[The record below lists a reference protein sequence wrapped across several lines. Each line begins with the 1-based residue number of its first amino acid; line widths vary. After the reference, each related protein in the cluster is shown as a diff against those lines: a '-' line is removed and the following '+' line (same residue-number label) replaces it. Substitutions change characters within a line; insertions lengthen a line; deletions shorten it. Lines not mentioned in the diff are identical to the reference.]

1 MRSMNKSSARAN
13 EVMNAADAAQCGSLR
28 PRDNRGRIAAAL
40 APLCI
45 ALAGGSANAQ
55 TFPVKPL
62 RIISPY
68 PPGGGN
74 DTLARTI
81 APKLTENLRQQ
92 VLVDNRPGANTII
105 GSEVLVRSA
114 PDGYTMILL
123 PNVHAINP
131 SLYPKL
137 PYHPIKDFAPISLV
151 GSSPLVLAM
160 HPSVPAKDVRALV
173 QLARARAG
181 QLAYGSSGA
190 GSVGHMAGALFELMA
205 GVKLQHIPYKGTA
218 IMVTDV
224 ISGQIA
230 FTFGSALGVLPHVK
244 SGRMRA
250 LAVTGETRSP
260 AVPDLPTVA
269 EAGLPG
275 YAIVLW
281 YGLLA
286 PGPTPPEMIAR
297 LHSEIARVVN
307 DADIRSRLAGQGV
320 DAAASTPAAF
330 SALIAADLKKY
341 ADLVK
346 RSGAKAE

>member
-1 MRSMNKSSARAN
+1 MKSARARKDHA
-13 EVMNAADAAQCGSLR
+13 VRRVCAGLVSLAAVWSAGAAAQ
-28 PRDNRGRIAAAL
+28 A
-40 APLCI
+40 
-45 ALAGGSANAQ
+45 
-55 TFPVKPL
+55 FPVKPV

-92 VLVDNRPGANTII
+92 VIVDNRPGANTIV

-137 PYHPIKDFAPISLV
+137 PYDPIKDFAPITLV
-151 GSSPLVLAM
+151 GTSPLVIAL
-160 HPSVPAKDVRALV
+160 HPSVPAKDVRGLIA
-173 QLARARAG
+173 LARARSG
-181 QLAYGSSGA
+181 QLAYGSSGS
-190 GSVGHMAGALFELMA
+190 GSVGHMAGALFELLA

-224 ISGQIA
+224 ISGQIS

-250 LAVTGETRSP
+250 LAVTGDTRSP
-260 AVPDLPTVA
+260 AVPELPTVA

-275 YAIVLW
+275 YSIVLW
-281 YGLLA
+281 YGLFA
-286 PGPTPPEMIAR
+286 PGATAQEMIAR
-297 LHSEIARVVN
+297 LHSEITRVIN

-320 DAAASTPAAF
+320 DAAGNTPTQF
-330 SALIAADLKKY
+330 RALIGSDLKKY

>member
-1 MRSMNKSSARAN
+1 MKSVNARKGHGVRRVCA
-13 EVMNAADAAQCGSLR
+13 SLLSL
-28 PRDNRGRIAAAL
+28 AAA
-40 APLCI
+40 I
-45 ALAGGSANAQ
+45 GSAGAAEPV
-55 TFPVKPL
+55 FPVKPV

-92 VLVDNRPGANTII
+92 VIVDNRPGANTIV

-137 PYHPIKDFAPISLV
+137 PYDPIKDFAPITLV
-151 GSSPLVLAM
+151 GTSPLVIAL
-160 HPSVPAKDVRALV
+160 HPSVPAKDVRGLIA
-173 QLARARAG
+173 LARARAG
-181 QLAYGSSGA
+181 QLAYGTSGN
-190 GSVGHMAGALFELMA
+190 GSVGHMAGALFELLA

-224 ISGQIA
+224 ISGQIS

-250 LAVTGETRSP
+250 LAVTGDARSP

-275 YAIVLW
+275 YSIVLW
-281 YGLLA
+281 YGLMA
-286 PGPTPPEMIAR
+286 PGATAAEMINR
-297 LHSEIARVVN
+297 LHGEITRVIN

-320 DAAASTPAAF
+320 DAAGNTPVQF
-330 SALIAADLKKY
+330 SALIASDLKKY

>member
-1 MRSMNKSSARAN
+1 MHPAST
-13 EVMNAADAAQCGSLR
+13 ADFRRRLAVR
-28 PRDNRGRIAAAL
+28 AL
-40 APLCI
+40 ASVVACLGCFG
-45 ALAGGSANAQ
+45 AAAQ
-55 TFPVKPL
+55 TFPVKPM

-81 APKLTENLRQQ
+81 APKLSENLRQQ
-92 VLVDNRPGANTII
+92 VLVDNRPGGNTII
-105 GSEVLVRSA
+105 GSETLVRSA

-137 PYHPIKDFAPISLV
+137 PYDPVKDFAPISTV
-151 GSSPLVLAM
+151 GASPLVLAL
-160 HPSVPAKDVRALV
+160 HPSVPAKDVRGLV
-173 QLARARAG
+173 ALARARAG
-181 QLAYGSSGA
+181 QLAYGTSGS
-190 GSVGHMAGALFELMA
+190 GSVGHMAGALFELLG

-224 ISGQIA
+224 ISGQIS
-230 FTFGSALGVLPHVK
+230 FTFGSTLGVLPHVR
-244 SGRMRA
+244 SGRLRA
-250 LAVTGETRSP
+250 LAVTGDKRSP

-275 YAIVLW
+275 YSIVLW

-286 PGPTPPEMIAR
+286 PGATSPDIIAR
-297 LHSEIARVVN
+297 LNAEVTRVLNESE
-307 DADIRSRLAGQGV
+307 IRSRLASQGV
-320 DAAASTPAAF
+320 DAAASTPAAL
-330 SALIAADLKKY
+330 SALIASDLKKY

-346 RSGAKAE
+346 RSGMKAE